1 MEKQILASI
10 EEEVSRRVNLKIIEI
25 LDKVSQTYDIPV
37 EQLMKDSAK
46 IECTFCKGVLKSNK
60 RCLKQPKE
68 NGYCG
73 FHQSQAPPPPPP
85 GVLPRDLP
93 LPPPPP
99 PPKQTTLAIFAPV
112 GLVQVYVYVLP
123 EAVKN

>member
-37 EQLMKDSAK
+37 DQLMKDSAK

-85 GVLPRDLP
+85 KTIERV
-93 LPPPPP
+93 
-99 PPKQTTLAIFAPV
+99 KAPW
-112 GLVQVYVYVLP
+112 
-123 EAVKN
+123 EK